1 MLRRRAARTGWSSQT
16 FLFVCARKLTLHL
29 APHWGGQNWL
39 DVVVVGM
46 SILDLTYGAVPSWL
60 VRLMRA
66 LRVVRLFGRVRE
78 LRKVSA
84 AVVYEIIISFHGRAL
99 VARLKPPAPP
109 FPLSFRREIVRP
121 NAPTPQFP
129 VSWRRLRKASAA
141 VVYSRRLRV
150 SKVVSPRC
158 AR

>member
-16 FLFVCARKLTLHL
+16 FLFVCARKLTPHL

-84 AVVYEIIISFHGRAL
+84 AVVYAAIVAFHGRTLIAHTHHRHSFPFRCEGC
-99 VARLKPPAPP
+99 ARRASMKG
-109 FPLSFRREIVRP
+109 
-121 NAPTPQFP
+121 
-129 VSWRRLRKASAA
+129 RRL
-141 VVYSRRLRV
+141 
-150 SKVVSPRC
+150 
-158 AR
+158 